1 MWRSKWLLNTLESLM
16 PARKLTIVNGD
27 ELPPRLPR
35 RGLVLLRDNGED
47 WSIAMRCPCG
57 CGQKLELPLIPEATP
72 RWDLRVDADGRPSL
86 APSVW
91 LRDNC
96 RSHFF
101 LRRGK
106 VQWA

>member
-1 MWRSKWLLNTLESLM
+1 MRRPKWLRDTLEWLM
-16 PARKLTIVNGD
+16 PARKLTIVNAD
-27 ELPPRLPR
+27 ELPSRLPR
-35 RGLVLLRDNGED
+35 RGLVLLRDGGED

-57 CGQKLELPLIPEATP
+57 CGQKLELPLILEATP
-72 RWDLRVDADGRPSL
+72 RWDLQVDANGRPSL
-86 APSVW
+86 TPSVW

-106 VQWA
+106 VKWA